1 MLAARIHA
9 AHWST
14 QGATAGSR
22 AIAVVW
28 LAAAGRL
35 REAICGLRGHDMVL
49 HFGSERLSLE
59 CLACGA
65 RTQGWAI
72 DVNPIYR
79 RPRRQVVNRTV
90 HRFDKSPSKRSGR
103 RYDSD
108 SSGEQLTAA

>member
-9 AHWST
+9 APWST

-22 AIAVVW
+22 AIALAW
-28 LAAAGRL
+28 LAAGRL

-49 HFGSERLSLE
+49 HFEPERLSLE
-59 CLACGA
+59 CWACGA

-79 RPRRQVVNRTV
+79 RPRRQIVNRTV
-90 HRFDKSPSKRSGR
+90 HRFDKSPPKRSGR

>member
-9 AHWST
+9 APWST

-22 AIAVVW
+22 AIALAW
-28 LAAAGRL
+28 LAAGRL

-49 HFGSERLSLE
+49 HFEPERLSLQ

-65 RTQGWAI
+65 RTQGWTI
-72 DVNPIYR
+72 EVNPVYR
-79 RPRRQVVNRTV
+79 RPHRQIGSQAV
-90 HRFDKSPSKRSGR
+90 HRLDRRSLNVPTR
-103 RYDSD
+103 QYESE